1 MIYVVLL
8 RFSSPP
14 FIREMLLA
22 QTLADCA
29 TSSVHSRLRFS
40 LRDLLPRSRSGKGG
54 LSDPAGQRGLGLP
67 RVMGEALASFLKMT
81 MSVEL

>member
-1 MIYVVLL
+1 MIDVVLL

-22 QTLADCA
+22 QMLVDCA

-40 LRDLLPRSRSGKGG
+40 LRDLLPRPRSGKRG
-54 LSDPAGQRGLGLP
+54 LSDPAGQRGLGVP
-67 RVMGEALASFLKMT
+67 RVMGEVLASFLKMT
-81 MSVEL
+81 MSAGL